1 MANKGYP
8 VIEIFGPTIQGE
20 GYLVGQRTHFVR
32 FGGCTYR
39 CSWCDTMYAVEPEQV
54 KLNST
59 WLSPDQIL
67 GRLTQQP
74 TSKWVSLSGGDP
86 VMWDLTD
93 LIKLLTPRFFIT
105 VETQGALWRD
115 WLLGCDVITVSPKPP
130 SSDMLDKL
138 DHNVLQ
144 NYDSIMSSIIMV
156 MKIVVFDEV
165 DLEFARDMFKRY
177 PKFYHYLTP
186 GTPQGCSDDETKYLI
201 TDRFGWLSNLVLQH
215 DDLRDVRVIP
225 QLHVL
230 AWGTKAGV

>member
-1 MANKGYP
+1 MTNKGYP
-8 VIEIFGPTIQGE
+8 IIEIFGPTIQGE

-67 GRLTQQP
+67 ARLSEQP

-93 LIKLLTPRFFIT
+93 LIRVLSPRFFIT

-115 WLLGCDVITVSPKPP
+115 WLLGCDVITVSPKGP
-130 SSDMLDKL
+130 SSGMLDKL
-138 DHNVLQ
+138 DHNILQ
-144 NYDSIMSSIIMV
+144 KYDRTVSSVIMV
-156 MKIVVFDEV
+156 MKIVVFDDD
-165 DLEFARDMFKRY
+165 DLEFARDMFKQY
-177 PKFYHYLTP
+177 PKFTHYLTP
-186 GTPQGCSDDETKYLI
+186 GTPQGCSDDETKHLI
-201 TDRFGWLSNLVLQH
+201 TDRFGWLSNRVLQH

-230 AWGTKAGV
+230 AWGTRAGV